1 MDVYSRGQ
9 NGTQSNKIFKSGS
22 HSKNHVRAHVTS
34 RACFKWRHITLLTT
48 ARVREVSIIIIITSL
63 KTKLKRHLPEEF
75 RDYSWVFGPAH
86 NLR

>member
-1 MDVYSRGQ
+1 MASY
-9 NGTQSNKIFKSGS
+9 
-22 HSKNHVRAHVTS
+22 
-34 RACFKWRHITLLTT
+34 TLLTT